1 MNSIELPQNIFIP
14 IYIAINTITHK
25 LLHNITK
32 SISNIPTGTGKD
44 KDMKEAFCLP
54 DCQYN
59 KELLILDM
67 IPAKFPGQK

>member
-1 MNSIELPQNIFIP
+1 
-14 IYIAINTITHK
+14 
-25 LLHNITK
+25 LHIISKN
-32 SISNIPTGTGKD
+32 ISNIPTGTGKD